1 MKKAI
6 YVEGLSEMAFVYQ
19 MLLTHFDMDWTQVHI
34 SCVNLKNIET
44 TPKPADY
51 GAEDAPNQY
60 LLRNVGNDESVSSML
75 LEGYDNLKK
84 AGYDQV
90 IGLRDVYSDHYKS
103 LYQRSLEE
111 KDIARFIADIRES
124 LSDFMESE
132 DMLHLHFAIMEVESW
147 LLEISKNNVLPQLD
161 ANLTIEKIK
170 DTLDVDLSGALEYSI
185 FHPAVKL
192 SGILAS
198 VGLSYSKHWD
208 DIKNIV
214 FKLTK
219 EDFDELYQSCRSRSY
234 SEFYQAIFDIADREY
249 CEL

>member
-1 MKKAI
+1 MRKAI

-19 MLLTHFDMDWTQVHI
+19 MLLTHFDMDWTQVHV

-75 LEGYDNLKK
+75 LEGYEHLKN

-90 IGLRDVYSDHYKS
+90 IGLRDVYGENYKS
-103 LYQRSLEE
+103 LYQCSLDKNHIEQ
-111 KDIARFIADIRES
+111 FMTDIRES
-124 LSDFMESE
+124 LYDFLGN
-132 DMLHLHFAIMEVESW
+132 DARLHLHFAVMEVESW
-147 LLEISKNNVLPQLD
+147 LLDIAKKNVFQQLD
-161 ANLTIEKIK
+161 ENLKLETIKGK
-170 DTLDVDLSGALEYSI
+170 LSVDLGENIEYGI

-192 SGILAS
+192 SEILSS

-208 DIKNIV
+208 DIKSIV
-214 FKLTK
+214 FKLEK
-219 EDFDELYQSCRSRSY
+219 EDFEELYYSQRSLSY
-234 SEFYQAIFDIADREY
+234 SDFYHTVFDLTD
-249 CEL
+249 